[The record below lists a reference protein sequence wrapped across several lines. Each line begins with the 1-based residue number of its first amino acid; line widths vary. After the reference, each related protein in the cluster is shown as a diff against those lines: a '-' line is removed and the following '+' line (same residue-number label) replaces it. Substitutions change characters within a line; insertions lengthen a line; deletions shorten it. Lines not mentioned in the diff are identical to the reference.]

1 MTAPEQLNNSG
12 STGPLTVLETNLQV
26 TQVEGAMSILCTS
39 QNLITSASI
48 KSLAS
53 STAASAV
60 SLLPESLLDL
70 ERPLDLDLVL
80 DLDKDLGR
88 LLLLLPEGDLERNL
102 EPDEVVLL
110 LLDLVS
116 SKTTNCSSWVC
127 FGFCLY
133 DCLVS
138 TTI

>member
-1 MTAPEQLNNSG
+1 MTP
-12 STGPLTVLETNLQV
+12 
-26 TQVEGAMSILCTS
+26 
-39 QNLITSASI
+39 ASN

-60 SLLPESLLDL
+60 SLFPESLLDL
-70 ERPLDLDLVL
+70 EQPLDLERALDLDLVL
-80 DLDKDLGR
+80 DLDKNLAR

-116 SKTTNCSSWVC
+116 SKTTNCSSSVC

-138 TTI
+138 TR